1 VPVEWNVHADRS
13 VRQQLHDAM
22 FERGLA
28 ARLGTLS
35 DADLARVTALLVQYI
50 RKDAGAQREL

>member
-1 VPVEWNVHADRS
+1 VEWNVHADRS